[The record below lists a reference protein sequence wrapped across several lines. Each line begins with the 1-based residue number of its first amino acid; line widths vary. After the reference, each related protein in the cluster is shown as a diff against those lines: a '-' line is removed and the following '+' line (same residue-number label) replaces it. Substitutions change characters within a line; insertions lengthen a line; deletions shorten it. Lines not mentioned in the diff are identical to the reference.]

1 MADIQTD
8 LITVG
13 ELNAYLSRPSG
24 GSTRAMLLLPMI
36 TGIGTQLRAYADD
49 IAATG
54 VTALAWDPWHGPTG
68 DDHSREQLTELLADL
83 NDAKALA
90 EQRVL
95 LDHLFGE
102 LGQEKVGV
110 IGWCLG
116 GRYAFVLAGQQGDRL
131 ANCVAYHPTVP
142 ARPTANQPQD
152 AVALASKITCPVSMI
167 YPGADHLVPVETF
180 TALQTALHSRDG
192 APSIVAVYPGA
203 GHGFME
209 AHRQDNPINRA
220 ATALSWPQTLTFI
233 NATLS

>member
-1 MADIQTD
+1 MSDIKTD
-8 LITVG
+8 LIKVG
-13 ELNAYLSRPSG
+13 DLNAYLSRPSG
-24 GSTRAMLLLPMI
+24 GSTVAMLLLPMI
-36 TGIGTQLRAYADD
+36 TGLGEQLRAYADD

-68 DDHSREQLTELLADL
+68 DDHTHEQLRDLMGRL
-83 NDAKALA
+83 NDEQALA
-90 EQRVL
+90 EQRAL

-116 GRYAFVLAGQQGDRL
+116 GRYAFVLAGQDQRL

-142 ARPTANQPQD
+142 ATPTEKQPED
-152 AVALASKITCPVSMI
+152 AVALAEKITCPVTMI

-180 TALQTALHSRDG
+180 NALRKALNKRDA
-192 APSIVAVYPGA
+192 APSIVHVYPGA

-209 AHRQDNPINRA
+209 AHRQDNEINRA
-220 ATALSWPQTLTFI
+220 ATKLSWPQTLSFI
-233 NATLS
+233 NTTLS